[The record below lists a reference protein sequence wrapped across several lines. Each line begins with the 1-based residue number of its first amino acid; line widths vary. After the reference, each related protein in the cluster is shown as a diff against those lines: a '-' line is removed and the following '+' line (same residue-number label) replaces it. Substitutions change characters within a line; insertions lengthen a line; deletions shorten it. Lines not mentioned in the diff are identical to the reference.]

1 MASLEEFNKIEL
13 RVGKVVSVEDHP
25 TARKPMYVVRLSFG
39 ELGERTV
46 VAGIKDHYSKEEL
59 MGKKIVCVFNL
70 EPKAVAGIQSN
81 GMLLAAE
88 DDITVSL
95 LTVDK
100 DVKEGSLVH

>member
-1 MASLEEFNKIEL
+1 MASIEEFNKIEL
-13 RVGKVVSVEDHP
+13 RIGKIVNVDDHP
-25 TARKPMYVVRLSFG
+25 TARKPMYVLRLSFG

-46 VAGIKDHYSKEEL
+46 VAGIKGRYSKDEL
-59 MGKKIVCVFNL
+59 AGKKIVCVFNL
-70 EPKAVAGIQSN
+70 EPKAVAGIESN

-88 DDITVSL
+88 DGNTLAL